1 MRIAV
6 GSTNPVKC
14 RAAEGVLSPLYSAV
28 TFSAFEVESG
38 VRAQPWG
45 DLETRQGAINRARAA
60 LSAGDADLGV
70 GFEGGVVE
78 NEIGLF
84 VCSWAAIV
92 DGTGYLGVG
101 GNCGLQ
107 LPDSVAAALR
117 AGGELGPAMDALVG
131 AHNTRQREGAV
142 GILTGGLVD
151 RQAAF
156 EFILRLALAP
166 FRNRQWYGGMHP
178 LSGGQKWQQL

>member
-1 MRIAV
+1 MRIAI

-14 RAAEGVLSPLYSAV
+14 RAAEAVLTPLYDTA
-28 TFSAFEVESG
+28 AFVACEVASG

-45 DLETRQGAINRARAA
+45 DLETRTGAINRAQAA
-60 LSAGDADLGV
+60 LAAGNADLGV

-84 VCSWAAIV
+84 TCSWTAVV
-92 DGTGYLGVG
+92 DRAGHLGVG

-107 LPDSVAAALR
+107 LPEPVSAILR
-117 AGGELGPAMDALVG
+117 QGGELGPAMDALVG
-131 AHNTRQREGAV
+131 AHNTRQREGAI

-156 EFILRLALAP
+156 EFLLRLALAP
-166 FRNRQWYGGMHP
+166 FRNQQWYTAGRTH
-178 LSGGQKWQQL
+178 L